1 MESNETNETNVSL
14 NIETNT
20 WLKETEDLFDF
31 ETKEMKINNFNLIN
45 DDKISY
51 IISITNDNNTD
62 EIQIIKNSTLLQ
74 EKIYTYQNRVK
85 ILCEIIYDKQNS
97 TFDII
102 NPYYSKNIK
111 SFFKKENYE
120 RIWNNL
126 PKTDLTEINE
136 GDIIKL
142 GRIRLKFYKIVL
154 NNDGNENNDKVKHDD
169 INNSNINN
177 NNNNNNNNQNI
188 SMNSITN
195 LNNTSNDLSGLE
207 NNNNNNI
214 NKLIILPK
222 K

>member
-45 DDKISY
+45 DDKNSY
-51 IISITNDNNTD
+51 IISISNDNNTE
-62 EIQIIKNSTLLQ
+62 EIQIIKNSTFLQ
-74 EKIYTYQNRVK
+74 EKIYTYQNKVK
-85 ILCEIIYDKQNS
+85 ILCEILYDKQNS

-154 NNDGNENNDKVKHDD
+154 NNDGNENCDNVKNDD
-169 INNSNINN
+169 INNSNI
-177 NNNNNNNNQNI
+177 NNNNNNQNI

-214 NKLIILPK
+214 NKLKNKSLQIK
-222 K
+222 